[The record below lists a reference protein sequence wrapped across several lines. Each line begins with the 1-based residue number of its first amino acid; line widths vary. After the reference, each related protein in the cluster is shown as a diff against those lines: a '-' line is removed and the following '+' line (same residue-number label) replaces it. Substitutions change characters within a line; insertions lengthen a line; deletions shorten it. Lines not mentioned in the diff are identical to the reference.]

1 MFYLFC
7 VDRKESHLPS
17 VLNTYLPVCGLPIPD
32 LTWTWRGRSPVLEMV
47 ALATWMVF
55 RGPQKSCLSW
65 CRACWHLCWVG
76 NSQVWGMLR
85 NQLCSL
91 IFLGHLSCFCLMSNN
106 KKVISGFKT
115 WGKRLTF
122 LKEANEE
129 SILGLKISNHS
140 GEVFT
145 KCWLTAQWEKA

>member
-1 MFYLFC
+1 
-7 VDRKESHLPS
+7 
-17 VLNTYLPVCGLPIPD
+17 
-32 LTWTWRGRSPVLEMV
+32 
-47 ALATWMVF
+47 
-55 RGPQKSCLSW
+55 
-65 CRACWHLCWVG
+65 
-76 NSQVWGMLR
+76 
-85 NQLCSL
+85 
-91 IFLGHLSCFCLMSNN
+91 MSNN

-140 GEVFT
+140 GEVFM